1 MLNYT
6 SPPPAYRHQDYDQTE
21 QLRIQNQELQ
31 EKLVASE
38 QREAK
43 LSKQVE
49 DYRAK
54 LDEVYHRQ
62 IDALRHAYTHA
73 IILARFLHTYH

>member
-1 MLNYT
+1 M
-6 SPPPAYRHQDYDQTE
+6 
-21 QLRIQNQELQ
+21 
-31 EKLVASE
+31 ASE